1 MSLLDPGLARQLE
14 QLELVVR
21 RLNSSR
27 TQGEKRS
34 KRRGAGTDF
43 ADYRDYVQGDD
54 PRFIDWNVYGR
65 LDRLFLKLFHEEE
78 DLRVTIYLDTSR
90 SMGFGDPEKLLYA
103 KRAAVCVAYV
113 ALCAMDRVV
122 IEGGPSPM
130 RPARGKRQLRT
141 VIDYLEPL
149 EAKGGTDLAEGLRG
163 MMMRSRAAGLKV
175 VVSDF
180 LDKRGYEGA
189 LKWLLRPE
197 DRAVVV
203 QVLSPQE
210 IHPDI
215 VGDLALQDS
224 EDGELTE
231 VSITAGLLKQY
242 RQALGTLVGG
252 LRAWC
257 RTRGVAYVF
266 ADTSVP
272 VEQAVVSALRASGVM
287 R

>member
-1 MSLLDPGLARQLE
+1 
-14 QLELVVR
+14 
-21 RLNSSR
+21 
-27 TQGEKRS
+27 
-34 KRRGAGTDF
+34 
-43 ADYRDYVQGDD
+43 
-54 PRFIDWNVYGR
+54 
-65 LDRLFLKLFHEEE
+65 
-78 DLRVTIYLDTSR
+78 
-90 SMGFGDPEKLLYA
+90 
-103 KRAAVCVAYV
+103 
-113 ALCAMDRVV
+113 
-122 IEGGPSPM
+122 M

-141 VIDYLEPL
+141 VVDYLEPL

-163 MMMRSRAAGLKV
+163 MMMRSPAAGLKV

-257 RTRGVAYVF
+257 RARGVAYVF